1 MYSKLICALKTKVF
15 TAADIRILFAILS
28 VGMIIMSFP
37 SDGGGLG
44 G

>member
-1 MYSKLICALKTKVF
+1 MCSKLICALKTKIYTF
-15 TAADIRILFAILS
+15 TDIRILFVILTAVMFILRS
-28 VGMIIMSFP
+28 P